1 MKKVLVL
8 ILTVCSLCG
17 LTGCYTYED
26 NLSYLRVDTEN
37 GGKVFPTFTTMKDAI
52 NNPVKLEVDKNSG
65 YTATFKCSDC
75 GTEKTVKNVKS
86 AAFECKCPKEKK
98 DGKKRKYV
106 VLEVRKTT
114 KKTNKK
120 S

>member
-8 ILTVCSLCG
+8 IFTVCS

-86 AAFECKCPKEKK
+86 AAFESKCPKEKK

>member
-17 LTGCYTYED
+17 LTGCSTFED
-26 NLSYLRVDTEN
+26 NRSYLRVDTEN
-37 GGKVFPTFTTMKDAI
+37 GGEVFPTWTTMKEAI
-52 NNPVKLEVDKNSG
+52 NSPIKLEVGKNSG

-86 AAFECKCPKEKK
+86 AAFECKCPKKEKN
-98 DGKKRKYV
+98 GKKRKYV
-106 VLEVRKTT
+106 VLEVSKTT